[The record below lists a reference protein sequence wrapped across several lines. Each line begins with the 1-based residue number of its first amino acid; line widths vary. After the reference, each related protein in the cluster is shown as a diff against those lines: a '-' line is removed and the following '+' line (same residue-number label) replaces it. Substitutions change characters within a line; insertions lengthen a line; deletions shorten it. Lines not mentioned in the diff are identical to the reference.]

1 MYFIIPLTI
10 AVSSLLVVFYVV
22 WRKFPYLKKL
32 SEPAVA
38 SPSSGEAG
46 LPVFLSEFFPEIIR
60 YVEKIDFD
68 FHKNNL
74 LKEFEKF
81 LRRLRVISLKLDSF
95 TNSLLAKIK
104 VEVLKNEERPVG
116 EFKELSVTKSI
127 KRENPAE
134 KYKKE
139 EQLLIIEIARN
150 PKNPELYKKLADL
163 YILAENFLDAV
174 EALETAVKLDPED
187 KKTAAKLR
195 AVQKALPSK

>member
-150 PKNPELYKKLADL
+150 PKNPELYKKLAEVYVAL
-163 YILAENFLDAV
+163 KNFSDAR
-174 EALETAVKLDPED
+174 ESLEAALELDPADE
-187 KKTAAKLR
+187 KTKEKLETVR
-195 AVQKALPSK
+195 GLLS